1 MFLLIFYSINFTHK
15 TEKSMQRQ
23 KIKFK
28 LLAIATSL
36 FVFLGCTQVA
46 DLAGYDSKTL
56 NEDSAKS
63 YAQLINKSRAA
74 GAVDNNSAVA
84 KRVKTIFNRMRPYAD
99 AANKTGEVF
108 NWQMNVIRSNDVNA
122 FAMPGG
128 KMVVFTGIVNRL
140 KLNDNEIAAI
150 IGHEMTHALEEHSKK
165 AAGQQ
170 IITNTALKA
179 GGSIIQSK
187 TGLNSST
194 VDLYKNTL
202 GKYGLTL
209 PFSRRQENQADI
221 GGLRLMAQAGY
232 NPEAAVT
239 VWQKMNNVM
248 GNNSSTSLLSTHPSN
263 DSRIASIQK
272 MLPEVMPLYE
282 QSKYR
287 TSKSSV
293 IITKR
298 KR

>member
-1 MFLLIFYSINFTHK
+1 M
-15 TEKSMQRQ
+15 
-23 KIKFK
+23 
-28 LLAIATSL
+28 LAIATSI
-36 FVFLGCTQVA
+36 FIFSGCTQVA

-63 YAQLINKSRAA
+63 YAQLINKSRSV

-84 KRVKTIFNRMRPYAD
+84 RRVMTIFNRMRPYAD
-99 AANKTGEVF
+99 AANQTGETF

-128 KMVVFTGIVNRL
+128 KMVVFTGIVN
-140 KLNDNEIAAI
+140 KLNLNDDEIAAI

-165 AAGQQ
+165 KAGQQ

-179 GGSIIQSK
+179 GGAIIQSK
-187 TGLNSST
+187 TGLSSST
-194 VDLYKNTL
+194 VELYKNTL

-209 PFSRRQENQADI
+209 PFSRHQETRADI

-232 NPEAAVT
+232 NPEAAVN

-248 GNNSSTSLLSTHPSN
+248 GNNSATSLLSTHPSN
-263 DSRIASIQK
+263 DSRIASIKK
-272 MLPEVMPLYE
+272 MLPEVMPMYE

-287 TSKSSV
+287 SGTVKGN
-293 IITKR
+293 KR
-298 KR
+298 NR

>member
-1 MFLLIFYSINFTHK
+1 
-15 TEKSMQRQ
+15 MQRQ
-23 KIKFK
+23 KIKCKF
-28 LLAIATSL
+28 LAIATSL
-36 FVFLGCTQVA
+36 FIFSGCTQVA

-63 YAQLINKSRAA
+63 YAQLINKSRSV

-84 KRVKTIFNRMRPYAD
+84 RRVMTIFNRMRPYAD
-99 AANKTGEVF
+99 AANQTGETF

-128 KMVVFTGIVNRL
+128 KMVVFTGIVN
-140 KLNDNEIAAI
+140 KLNLNDDEIAAI

-165 AAGQQ
+165 KAGQQ

-179 GGSIIQSK
+179 GGAIIQSK
-187 TGLNSST
+187 TGLSSST
-194 VDLYKNTL
+194 VELYKNTL

-209 PFSRRQENQADI
+209 PFSRHQETRADI

-232 NPEAAVT
+232 NPEAAVN

-248 GNNSSTSLLSTHPSN
+248 GNNSATSLLSTHPSN
-263 DSRIASIQK
+263 DSRIASIKK
-272 MLPEVMPLYE
+272 MLPEVMPVYE

-287 TSKSSV
+287 SGKSGTV
-293 IITKR
+293 KGNKR
-298 KR
+298 NR

>member
-1 MFLLIFYSINFTHK
+1 
-15 TEKSMQRQ
+15 MQRQ
-23 KIKFK
+23 KIKCKF
-28 LLAIATSL
+28 LAIATSL
-36 FVFLGCTQVA
+36 FIFSGCTQVA

-63 YAQLINKSRAA
+63 YAQLINKSRSV

-84 KRVKTIFNRMRPYAD
+84 RRVMTIFNRMRPYAD
-99 AANKTGEVF
+99 AANQTGETF

-128 KMVVFTGIVNRL
+128 KMVVFTGIVN
-140 KLNDNEIAAI
+140 KLNLNDDEIAAI

-165 AAGQQ
+165 KAGQQ

-187 TGLNSST
+187 TGLSSST
-194 VDLYKNTL
+194 VELYKNTL

-209 PFSRRQENQADI
+209 PFSRHQETRADI

-232 NPEAAVT
+232 NPEAAVN

-248 GNNSSTSLLSTHPSN
+248 GNNSATSLLSTHPSN
-263 DSRIASIQK
+263 DSRIASIKK
-272 MLPEVMPLYE
+272 MLPEVMPMYE

-287 TSKSSV
+287 SGTV
-293 IITKR
+293 KR
-298 KR
+298 NKRNR

>member
-1 MFLLIFYSINFTHK
+1 
-15 TEKSMQRQ
+15 MQRQ
-23 KIKFK
+23 KIKCK

-36 FVFLGCTQVA
+36 FIFSGCTQVA

-63 YAQLINKSRAA
+63 YAQLINKSRSV

-84 KRVKTIFNRMRPYAD
+84 RRVMTIFNRMRPYAD
-99 AANKTGEVF
+99 AANQTGETF

-128 KMVVFTGIVNRL
+128 KMVVFTGIVN
-140 KLNDNEIAAI
+140 KLNLNDDEIAAI

-165 AAGQQ
+165 KAGQQ

-187 TGLNSST
+187 TGLSSST
-194 VDLYKNTL
+194 VELYKNTL

-209 PFSRRQENQADI
+209 PFSRHQETRADI

-232 NPEAAVT
+232 NPEAAVN

-248 GNNSSTSLLSTHPSN
+248 GNNSATSMLSTHPSN
-263 DSRIASIQK
+263 YSRIASIKK
-272 MLPEVMPLYE
+272 MLPEVMPMYE

-287 TSKSSV
+287 SGTV
-293 IITKR
+293 KR
-298 KR
+298 NKRNR